1 VEANLKAFEM
11 IKGYAEIPVTEP
23 YDIVLTHGGY
33 VGRDHYQT
41 AKAGVGALPAV
52 KKDGI
57 IIIAANNRDV
67 IAPVGSPE
75 YKSLIHLL
83 KMQGPDSYLQLL
95 QSSHWRFT
103 KDQWEPQVWGKVI
116 RKVGEQGL
124 IYCTLE
130 ISREDY
136 CLLPGQ
142 CGLDFLKGKVRKP
155 SLEKAQEMV
164 QKAVIFAYYKYHQK
178 KIEPTMAFIREGPY
192 AVPTFKTQ

>member
-1 VEANLKAFEM
+1 
-11 IKGYAEIPVTEP
+11 
-23 YDIVLTHGGY
+23 
-33 VGRDHYQT
+33 
-41 AKAGVGALPAV
+41 
-52 KKDGI
+52 
-57 IIIAANNRDV
+57 
-67 IAPVGSPE
+67 
-75 YKSLIHLL
+75 
-83 KMQGPDSYLQLL
+83 
-95 QSSHWRFT
+95 
-103 KDQWEPQVWGKVI
+103 
-116 RKVGEQGL
+116 L